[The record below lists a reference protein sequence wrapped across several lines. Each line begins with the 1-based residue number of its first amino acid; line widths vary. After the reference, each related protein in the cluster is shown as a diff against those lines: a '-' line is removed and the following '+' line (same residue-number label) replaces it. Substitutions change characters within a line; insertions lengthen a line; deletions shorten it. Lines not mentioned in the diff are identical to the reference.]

1 MKIKDITNYL
11 EQLAPLSYQEDYDNC
26 GLLVGDG
33 SGELQGALITLDV
46 TELVIDEAV
55 KSGCNLIIAHHPL
68 IFRGI
73 KRITGNHWVE
83 KCIINAIKNDV
94 AIYAIHTNLDNVLGG
109 VNSRIADHLGLIDQ
123 KILLPKSGVLQKLVT
138 FVPRSDTQKVLDGL
152 YSAGAGEIGNYDHC
166 SFRIG
171 GTGTFR
177 PLEKANPHIGTNMHD
192 EEVEENR
199 LEVIFPTF
207 LSGKI
212 VQALRSSHPYEE
224 VAYYLT
230 NLENKNQEVG
240 SGVIGKLPEPMIAL
254 EFLKYVKQK
263 MKAGVVRHTAIH
275 KEKVQ
280 KIALCGGT
288 GSFLLNR
295 ARSQGADVFITADF
309 KYHEFFEAENQL
321 IIADIGHYES
331 EQFTKEL
338 LYDALSKKFAN
349 IALRLS
355 EVETNPLKYL

>member
-26 GLLVGDG
+26 GLLVGT
-33 SGELQGALITLDV
+33 SSNELTKVLITLDV
-46 TELVIDEAV
+46 TEQVLDEAI
-55 KSGCNLIIAHHPL
+55 KTGCNLIVAHHPL

-73 KRITGNHWVE
+73 KKITGNHWVE
-83 KCIINAIKNDV
+83 RCIVKAIKNDIS
-94 AIYAIHTNLDNVLGG
+94 IYAIHTNLDNILGG
-109 VNSRIADHLGLIDQ
+109 VNSKIADHLGLSDQ
-123 KILLPKSGVLQKLVT
+123 KILAPKMGVLQKLVT
-138 FVPRSDTQKVLDGL
+138 FVPKDETQKVLESL

-177 PLEKANPHIGTNMHD
+177 PLETANPHIGTTLQD

-212 VQALRSSHPYEE
+212 VQALKSAHPYEE

-230 NLENKNQEVG
+230 ALENANQEVG
-240 SGVIGKLPEPMIAL
+240 SGIIGKLPETMAAPD
-254 EFLKYVKQK
+254 FLSYLKGR
-263 MKAGVVRHTAIH
+263 MNAGVVRHTAIH

-280 KIALCGGT
+280 KIAICGGT
-288 GSFLLNR
+288 GSFLLGK
-295 ARSQGADVFITADF
+295 AKSHGADVFITADF

-331 EQFTKEL
+331 EQFTKGL
-338 LYDALSKKFAN
+338 LHDALSKKFAN